1 MSTDDPEAIPRLHAE
16 IRALEWRLKD
26 ARTFARQVAGI
37 ALAMADDAHRELSNE
52 ERAMCR
58 RARTF

>member
-1 MSTDDPEAIPRLHAE
+1 MASDPDEVPRLQAE

-26 ARTFARQVAGI
+26 ARGFAKQVASI
-37 ALAMADDAHRELSNE
+37 AVGMARDGRSQLTPE
-52 ERAMCR
+52 EQAICR